1 MRFEDLDVWKEM
13 TGSRYK
19 DQGAR
24 SKEER

>member
-24 SKEER
+24 KSGEF